1 MVIQPW
7 NGKQIFQ
14 KILVLLDT
22 YLFLEIVGNMD
33 KGNAL
38 PIKTKIVV
46 LFIGIKCLAHPSKFP
61 HFYSILKFKNS
72 MFFRGN

>member
-22 YLFLEIVGNMD
+22 YLLLEIVGNMD
-33 KGNAL
+33 KGHAL
-38 PIKTKIVV
+38 PIKTKIVD
-46 LFIGIKCLAHPSKFP
+46 LFIGIKCLADQSKFP
-61 HFYSILKFKNS
+61 H
-72 MFFRGN
+72 M

>member
-38 PIKTKIVV
+38 PIKTKIVD
-46 LFIGIKCLAHPSKFP
+46 LFIGIKCLADQCKLP
-61 HFYSILKFKNS
+61 H
-72 MFFRGN
+72 M

>member
-1 MVIQPW
+1 MWNFYVQLNANFMVIQPW

-38 PIKTKIVV
+38 PIKTKIVD
-46 LFIGIKCLAHPSKFP
+46 LFIGIKCFADPSKF
-61 HFYSILKFKNS
+61 LR
-72 MFFRGN
+72 M